1 MAESCQ
7 CFDILTHDF
16 KSHLI
21 YGGFLAAFKMGDA
34 WEHDSEL
41 KEDLEKYVLQ
51 GIQRKEILD
60 FMYRDYPHYTWSLR
74 SLDRRLRYFK
84 IYYIDNCI
92 TLQEVHNAVKEEL
105 DGPGR
110 QLGYRAMRQKIRQK
124 HLIKVSR
131 DKVYDVMFDLA
142 PEQLEERQLGI
153 KGIVR

>member
-1 MAESCQ
+1 MNSIFHMAESCQ

-21 YGGFLAAFKMGDA
+21 YGGFLAFKMGDA
-34 WEHDSEL
+34 LEHDSEL

-60 FMYRDYPHYTWSLR
+60 FMYRDYPHYTWSLHT
-74 SLDRRLRYFK
+74 LDRRLRYFK

-110 QLGYRAMRQKIRQK
+110 QLG
-124 HLIKVSR
+124 
-131 DKVYDVMFDLA
+131 
-142 PEQLEERQLGI
+142 
-153 KGIVR
+153 

>member
-1 MAESCQ
+1 MAGCI
-7 CFDILTHDF
+7 CT
-16 KSHLI
+16 
-21 YGGFLAAFKMGDA
+21 

-74 SLDRRLRYFK
+74 TLDRRLRHFK

-92 TLQEVHNAVKEEL
+92 TLQEVHNALEEEL

-124 HLIKVSR
+124 HLLNVSR
-131 DKVYDVMFDLA
+131 DRCKM
-142 PEQLEERQLGI
+142 
-153 KGIVR
+153 